1 MAKRVNSIKP
11 NEFDRAYKLGK
22 RIGSGA
28 FGNVYEAKS
37 RLNGCKCAVKKMQLP
52 QDQECRNQ
60 ITKEVESMRICN
72 HENIIKCFHFTTKHE
87 SGHGKSFLCNFITCL
102 I

>member
-11 NEFDRAYKLGK
+11 NEFDRTYKLGK

-28 FGNVYEAKS
+28 FGDVYEAKS
-37 RLNGCKCAVKKMQLP
+37 RINGIKVAVKKIQLP
-52 QDQECRNQ
+52 QDEECRKQ

-87 SGHGKSFLCNFITCL
+87 SGDGKKYL
-102 I
+102 